1 MKKKIFII
9 TGESSGDKIA
19 SYIIN
24 HIKNNNSEIEF
35 LAIGGENI
43 KSQRVNCIFD
53 IKDIAF
59 MGIIDV
65 LKNVISIK
73 NKIDF
78 TIKKIIEFN
87 PQIVL
92 SIDSPDFSFR
102 VLKKIKNINSNIK
115 TIHLVAPQVWAW
127 RENRKKK
134 LHKFI
139 DHLLLL
145 FEFEKFFF
153 DGFIRN
159 TFIGHPFFDFS
170 IFKINKLNQN
180 KNKYL
185 TFCPGSRYSELNT
198 FMPIFVDTIKK
209 INLNHN
215 FIFHFPT
222 NDFNQS
228 IIIQILKKNKIDNF
242 VISTNEK
249 DKNLYMQNS
258 ILAISKS
265 GTITLDVCKNQCPL
279 IVVYK
284 TSWINY
290 LLIKPFVKIK
300 FGNILNIIANKEVIP
315 ELIQQ
320 RCNSNEIFEQATKL
334 IDSELLRKELV
345 SEYNK
350 ILDKIIVPD
359 SLNKISNCLLE

>member
-1 MKKKIFII
+1 
-9 TGESSGDKIA
+9 
-19 SYIIN
+19 
-24 HIKNNNSEIEF
+24 
-35 LAIGGENI
+35 
-43 KSQRVNCIFD
+43 
-53 IKDIAF
+53 
-59 MGIIDV
+59 
-65 LKNVISIK
+65 VI
-73 NKIDF
+73 
-78 TIKKIIEFN
+78 
-87 PQIVL
+87 
-92 SIDSPDFSFR
+92 
-102 VLKKIKNINSNIK
+102 KKIKNINSNIK

-153 DGFIRN
+153 DGFIKN

-170 IFKINKLNQN
+170 IFKINKFNQN

-185 TFCPGSRYSELNT
+185 TLCPGSRYSELNT

-209 INLNHN
+209 INLNNN

-242 VISTNEK
+242 VISTTEK
-249 DKNLYMQNS
+249 DKNFYMQNS

-359 SLNKISNCLLE
+359 SLNKISDCLLE

>member
-102 VLKKIKNINSNIK
+102 VLKKVKNINSNIK

-134 LHKFI
+134 LYKFI

-145 FEFEKFFF
+145 FEFEKIFF
-153 DGFIRN
+153 DSFIKN
-159 TFIGHPFFDFS
+159 TFIGHPFGSLSPTIPPPAKSLAVMRVES
-170 IFKINKLNQN
+170 ISAQRMATANFPSPDL
-180 KNKYL
+180 L
-185 TFCPGSRYSELNT
+185 T
-198 FMPIFVDTIKK
+198 
-209 INLNHN
+209 
-215 FIFHFPT
+215 
-222 NDFNQS
+222 
-228 IIIQILKKNKIDNF
+228 
-242 VISTNEK
+242 
-249 DKNLYMQNS
+249 
-258 ILAISKS
+258 
-265 GTITLDVCKNQCPL
+265 
-279 IVVYK
+279 
-284 TSWINY
+284 
-290 LLIKPFVKIK
+290 
-300 FGNILNIIANKEVIP
+300 
-315 ELIQQ
+315 
-320 RCNSNEIFEQATKL
+320 
-334 IDSELLRKELV
+334 
-345 SEYNK
+345 
-350 ILDKIIVPD
+350 
-359 SLNKISNCLLE
+359 